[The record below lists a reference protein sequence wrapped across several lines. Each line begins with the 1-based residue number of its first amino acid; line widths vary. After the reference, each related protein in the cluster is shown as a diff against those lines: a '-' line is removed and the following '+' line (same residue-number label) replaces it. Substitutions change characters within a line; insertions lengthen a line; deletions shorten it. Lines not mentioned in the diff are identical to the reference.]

1 MVWRRSDT
9 DSLVAMVTC
18 KHTAEGRNIMRAKK
32 INVPSSFSSTYQLLE
47 PFGGRS
53 GGVVVSD
60 EQHLVEV
67 LVSRRV
73 GLRRPRQVL
82 ALRTPQMAELLGE
95 KNVIRN
101 VGEQTAVIPA
111 SAGSC
116 VSRPT
121 FGKTPVRP
129 CSEG

>member
-18 KHTAEGRNIMRAKK
+18 KHTAEGRNIIRAKK
-32 INVPSSFSSTYQLLE
+32 MNVPSSFSSTYQLLD

-73 GLRRPRQVL
+73 GLSRPRQVL
-82 ALRTPQMAELLGE
+82 ALKTPQMAELLG
-95 KNVIRN
+95 KKVIRN
-101 VGEQTAVIPA
+101 VGEQTAFIPA

-129 CSEG
+129 CLEG

>member
-82 ALRTPQMAELLGE
+82 ALRTPQMAELLGGKKCHQE
-95 KNVIRN
+95 RGRADGGHTSFSRKLRKSAHIR
-101 VGEQTAVIPA
+101 
-111 SAGSC
+111 
-116 VSRPT
+116 
-121 FGKTPVRP
+121 
-129 CSEG
+129 

>member
-18 KHTAEGRNIMRAKK
+18 KHTAEGRNIRRAEK
-32 INVPSSFSSTYQLLE
+32 INVPSSFSSTYQLLD

-60 EQHLVEV
+60 EQHLVKV

-82 ALRTPQMAELLGE
+82 ALRTPQTAELLG
-95 KNVIRN
+95 KDVIRN
-101 VGEQTAVIPA
+101 VGEQMAFIPA

-129 CSEG
+129 CWEG

>member
-18 KHTAEGRNIMRAKK
+18 KHTAEGRNNIRAKK
-32 INVPSSFSSTYQLLE
+32 INVPSSFSSTYQLLD
-47 PFGGRS
+47 PFGGRP

-73 GLRRPRQVL
+73 GLSRPRQVL
-82 ALRTPQMAELLGE
+82 ALRTPQTAELLG

-101 VGEQTAVIPA
+101 VGEQTAFIPA

-129 CSEG
+129 CLGG